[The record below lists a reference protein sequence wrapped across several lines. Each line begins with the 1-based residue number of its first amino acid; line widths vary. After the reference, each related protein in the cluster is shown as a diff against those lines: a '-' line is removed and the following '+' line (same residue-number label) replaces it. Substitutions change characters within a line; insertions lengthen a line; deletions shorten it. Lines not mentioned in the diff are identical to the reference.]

1 MYNSSGVERAEGE
14 TVGRKGVETWGS
26 WETIEGSWKSSV
38 QVAEGEGRAK
48 KGNRGDEKLQRK
60 SGEFFAIDVQYLRD
74 EERWEG
80 SELVDSKASWVCIST
95 KVETRGSCSDWAK
108 SYIKKTNEVDERNS
122 SSDRCAINS
131 WRIGS
136 NWIF

>member
-1 MYNSSGVERAEGE
+1 MCNSSGVKLVKREEDWG
-14 TVGRKGVETWGS
+14 KGVETWGS

-48 KGNRGDEKLQRK
+48 KGTWGDEKLQRK

-80 SELVDSKASWVCIST
+80 SELVDSKASWVCFST
-95 KVETRGSCSDWAK
+95 QVETRGSCSDWAI
-108 SYIKKTNEVDERNS
+108 SYLNKINEVAERDG
-122 SSDRCAINS
+122 SSDRCTINS

-136 NWIF
+136 NRII